1 MESNHDDDS
10 SKKRRAEERK
20 LIEEIRYKRSCVKRA
35 PTFPSAE
42 EIQIKI
48 RRFLSIVVMLV
59 KSNSIVETFTEL
71 RGSRSQLFARREAAL
86 YRCRLERMHYEAAN
100 LMGRIRSA
108 AEALSMAYDPYGL
121 LVLADS
127 SLLDER
133 DDFYEDCEEGLT
145 IHPNFTADFIRREI
159 EFIEDFK
166 RKIENEVKEAEL
178 QEQNENHPDL
188 IDQVK
193 DLFVDLR
200 HEFGRHYEELCGQI
214 KNMNE
219 SIEDIKLSMER
230 LKEH

>member
-1 MESNHDDDS
+1 MESNHDDDF

-42 EIQIKI
+42 EIQSKI

-86 YRCRLERMHYEAAN
+86 YRCRLERVHYEAAN

-108 AEALSMAYDPYGL
+108 AEALSMAYALYGL
-121 LVLADS
+121 LVLADN

-133 DDFYEDCEEGLT
+133 DDFYEDCEEGVPIPPT
-145 IHPNFTADFIRREI
+145 STADFIRREI

-178 QEQNENHPDL
+178 QEQNENHPHRPG
-188 IDQVK
+188 QR
-193 DLFVDLR
+193 FVR
-200 HEFGRHYEELCGQI
+200 GPT
-214 KNMNE
+214 
-219 SIEDIKLSMER
+219 S
-230 LKEH
+230 